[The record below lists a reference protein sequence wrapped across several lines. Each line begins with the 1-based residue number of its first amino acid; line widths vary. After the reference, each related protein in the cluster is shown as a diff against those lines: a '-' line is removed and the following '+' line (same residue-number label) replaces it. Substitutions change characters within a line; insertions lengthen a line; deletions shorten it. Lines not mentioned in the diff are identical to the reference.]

1 MIPFE
6 GVVLE
11 KFNRLCEFFIGTG
24 GLIKRL
30 DNFNTLHILH
40 NHAVYIVARL
50 HVIGIELVKILHHH
64 SKSNQDERQRGQ
76 HRQRHTPVDADQ
88 IDKDCHGEQ
97 QVGDTLRDHVG
108 QRQLNCFHSI
118 HQYAFQLSNRLSD
131 DCSQRCFHQ
140 PLGKGQTN
148 ILQNGI
154 GGYVGQAR

>member
-11 KFNRLCEFFIGTG
+11 RLNRLCEFFIGTG
-24 GLIKRL
+24 GLVKRL
-30 DNFNTLHILH
+30 DHFNALHILY
-40 NHAVYIVARL
+40 NHAVHIVIGL
-50 HVIGIELVKILHHH
+50 HVIGIEFIKILHHH
-64 SKSNQDERQRGQ
+64 GKSDKSERHSHQ
-76 HRQRHTPVDADQ
+76 HSQSHTPVNAGQ
-88 IDKDCHGEQ
+88 IDKDCYGEQ

-140 PLGKGQTN
+140 PLGKSQTN